1 MKSVNQH
8 GKKAVGESM
17 TYHKGGTALICYY
30 SEGGREIDMFLG
42 VAGTSISPVN

>member
-30 SEGGREIDMFLG
+30 SEGGREIDICFWEWLAQ
-42 VAGTSISPVN
+42 VSPL